1 MFVEYRSSPQG
12 IAGSL
17 DVKPLHGSVI
27 EERRSRETQRPDDH
41 RTINHKLHENVSPA
55 SRLLI
60 RTIMP
65 VQLHQSALWAAYIR
79 EHLDGLPSLFN
90 TSLRRSRSGRQ
101 LHNAKGNR
109 DRQSLCSEYF
119 LALHNCPT
127 RQKKTA
133 Q

>member
-1 MFVEYRSSPQG
+1 MQSRYMAASS
-12 IAGSL
+12 
-17 DVKPLHGSVI
+17 KR
-27 EERRSRETQRPDDH
+27 EEVAKTQRPDDH
-41 RTINHKLHENVSPA
+41 STINHKLHEDVSPA

-101 LHNAKGNR
+101 LHNAKGNGG
-109 DRQSLCSEYF
+109 RQQICSDYF
-119 LALHNCPT
+119 QALHNCPT